1 MGSEL
6 NGIPAAIPELWESIP
21 PILQA
26 LLRIRTMKFVVS
38 KRRVNPNMGG
48 APRFRFRMK
57 YDVVV
62 NHIARERHVAIQ
74 EDGGRGLLGNL
85 LHEPLPNRRI
95 RGPCIRGIRKAH
107 IAI

>member
-38 KRRVNPNMGG
+38 RRVAGNPNMGG
-48 APRFRFRMK
+48 APRFRFR
-57 YDVVV
+57 
-62 NHIARERHVAIQ
+62 
-74 EDGGRGLLGNL
+74 
-85 LHEPLPNRRI
+85 
-95 RGPCIRGIRKAH
+95 
-107 IAI
+107 